1 MVTHLFMQ
9 AKTLQQIFLWP
20 AVIAVLSCSGLIA
33 ALLYDDVRELVSDIA
48 VALPILIAGFHYWL
62 KPAAQ
67 RKRGGMIKKKYREQN
82 ATR

>member
-33 ALLYDDVRELVSDIA
+33 ALLYDGVRELVSDIA
-48 VALPILIAGFHYWL
+48 VALPILIAGYHYWL

-67 RKRGGMIKKKYREQN
+67 RKSGSVIKKKYREQN

>member
-20 AVIAVLSCSGLIA
+20 ALIAVLSSGGLIA
-33 ALLYDDVRELVSDIA
+33 ALLYDDTRELVSDMA
-48 VALPILIAGFHYWL
+48 VALPILIAAYHYWL
-62 KPAAQ
+62 KPARQ
-67 RKRGGMIKKKYREQN
+67 RAHKSTLKKTYLEQN